1 MLRNTP
7 VQRLEGGNPTTELP
21 SGRLVT
27 RPGEISIT
35 FRPQCKDNGTAN
47 LTTNYGKKMVKRKRK
62 KHIIIK
68 YATFSVRGIAHKE
81 ENPDYVLNEK

>member
-27 RPGEISIT
+27 RPREISIT
-35 FRPQCKDNGTAN
+35 FRPQCKENGTTN
-47 LTTNYGKKMVKRKRK
+47 LATNYCKKTVKRKWK
-62 KHIIIK
+62 KQTIIK
-68 YATFSVRGIAHKE
+68 YATFNVRGIAHKE
-81 ENPDYVLNEK
+81 EKLDCILNEK

>member
-27 RPGEISIT
+27 RPREISII
-35 FRPQCKDNGTAN
+35 FGPQCKDNGTAN
-47 LTTNYGKKMVKRKRK
+47 LATNYGKKTVRRKWK
-62 KHIIIK
+62 KQIIIK
-68 YATFSVRGIAHKE
+68 YVTFSVRGIAHKE
-81 ENPDYVLNEK
+81 EKPDCVLNEK

>member
-1 MLRNTP
+1 MLRNTS

-27 RPGEISIT
+27 RPRKINIT
-35 FRPQCKDNGTAN
+35 FRPQCKENGTAN
-47 LTTNYGKKMVKRKRK
+47 LTTNYGKKTVKRKWK
-62 KHIIIK
+62 KQTVIK

-81 ENPDYVLNEK
+81 EKPHCILNEK

>member
-27 RPGEISIT
+27 RPREISIT
-35 FRPQCKDNGTAN
+35 FRPQYKDNGTAN
-47 LTTNYGKKMVKRKRK
+47 LTTNYGKKTVTGKWK
-62 KHIIIK
+62 KHTIIK
-68 YATFSVRGIAHKE
+68 YEIFNVGGITHKE
-81 ENPDYVLNEK
+81 EKLACILNEK